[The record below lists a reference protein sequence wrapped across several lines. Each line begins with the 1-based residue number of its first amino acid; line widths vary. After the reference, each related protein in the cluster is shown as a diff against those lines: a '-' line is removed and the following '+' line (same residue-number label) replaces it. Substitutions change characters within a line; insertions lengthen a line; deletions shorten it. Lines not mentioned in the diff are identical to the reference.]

1 MPKPFIITGQD
12 DVLTYIHSSL
22 QIKRQDMN
30 TAHEE
35 ADAIIQKQVQN
46 SMDDGYRNVKVICDY
61 TDVLILMCSYWPDL
75 TSLGT

>member
-1 MPKPFIITGQD
+1 
-12 DVLTYIHSSL
+12 
-22 QIKRQDMN
+22 MN
-30 TAHEE
+30 TTHEE
-35 ADAIIQKQVQN
+35 ADEIIQKQVQN

>member
-30 TAHEE
+30 TTHEE

-46 SMDDGYRNVKVICDY
+46 SMDDGYRNVKITCDY